1 MALNKTIVI
10 KARKGNIVE
19 EYIVE
24 KEYQVVIKEV
34 AIKALNEWDPLL
46 SNFDIMKY
54 AYSIEKPLPLKPE
67 EVDII
72 MDLSPRREKD
82 KVVFSIPMYIV
93 SYKNYK
99 IGDQLI
105 DEEVYVVAPYIGDE
119 YKKYV
124 YEVGIMA
131 TAEEEESG
139 EE

>member
-19 EYIVE
+19 EYVIE
-24 KEYQVVIKEV
+24 KEYRRVVKEV
-34 AIKALNEWDPLL
+34 AIKALNEWDPML
-46 SNFDIMKY
+46 SNFDIMRY
-54 AYSIEKPLPLKPE
+54 DYSIEKTLPLKPE

-72 MDLSPRREKD
+72 MELSPRRDKD

-139 EE
+139 GE

>member
-54 AYSIEKPLPLKPE
+54 DYSIEKPLPLKPE

-72 MDLSPRREKD
+72 MDLSPRREKG

>member
-54 AYSIEKPLPLKPE
+54 DYSIEKPLPLKPE